1 MLLRSTIN
9 NSTSSP
15 CTLLRN
21 WSRSTWSVC
30 SLFSF
35 LRTFICIRHLKHF
48 FDEASHFIFRT
59 ARERLIDDNIIKKIF
74 SISWGMKFLHLNSS
88 DPDIF
93 KLLKFYDYLLIQ
105 YLNKVFCEL
114 LAITSF
120 VLLTI
125 GVIENLPASNINMQA
140 LKCKVLS

>member
-1 MLLRSTIN
+1 
-9 NSTSSP
+9 
-15 CTLLRN
+15 
-21 WSRSTWSVC
+21 
-30 SLFSF
+30 
-35 LRTFICIRHLKHF
+35 
-48 FDEASHFIFRT
+48 
-59 ARERLIDDNIIKKIF
+59 
-74 SISWGMKFLHLNSS
+74 MKFLDLNSS

-93 KLLKFYDYLLIQ
+93 KLLKFYDYLLMQ